1 MNEDHLIITEEKTEN
16 EKSKKVKWWNMFV
29 QTEEKY
35 LKNIMKLL

>member
-1 MNEDHLIITEEKTEN
+1 MNEDHLIITEKKTEN
-16 EKSKKVKWWNMFV
+16 EKNDVKWWNMFV

>member
-1 MNEDHLIITEEKTEN
+1 MNEDHLIITEKKTEN
-16 EKSKKVKWWNMFV
+16 EKSNVKWWNMFV